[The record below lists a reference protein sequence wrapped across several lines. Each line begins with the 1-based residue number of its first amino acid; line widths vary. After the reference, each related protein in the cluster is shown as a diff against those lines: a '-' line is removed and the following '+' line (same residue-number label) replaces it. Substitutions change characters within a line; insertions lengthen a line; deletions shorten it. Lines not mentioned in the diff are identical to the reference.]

1 MLIVRGNLMYMEVL
15 MLEILIL
22 WDNSYLFFYFIV
34 VCLLSYKEIKVI
46 MIEYI
51 LSLLVWFD

>member
-22 WDNSYLFFYFIV
+22 WDNSYVFYYFNV
-34 VCLLSYKEIKVI
+34 VCLLSYK
-46 MIEYI
+46 
-51 LSLLVWFD
+51 